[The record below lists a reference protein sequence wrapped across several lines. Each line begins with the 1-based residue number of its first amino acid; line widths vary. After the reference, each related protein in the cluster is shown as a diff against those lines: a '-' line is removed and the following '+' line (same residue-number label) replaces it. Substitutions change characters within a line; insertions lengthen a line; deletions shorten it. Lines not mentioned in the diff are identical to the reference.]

1 MQLTTNTAS
10 VLLRKGSRGNKV
22 QKLQTALKTLN
33 FDPGVIDG
41 IFGSKTEEAV
51 INFQKSQQLVPDG
64 IVGEKTWAKLNA
76 ALQEDNPRSNFR
88 GLDIGDFISRNRIR
102 DFDPKAVAIEL
113 FNTPDEGEGN
123 RSEEISVAYF
133 ATVKAEIIHTILG
146 LTDDSIN
153 GMRYRIELERN
164 RRNEWEIIWVGLQ
177 TKCQYNRGHQDWSD
191 RLCS

>member
-1 MQLTTNTAS
+1 MQLTTNS
-10 VLLRKGSRGNKV
+10 VLLKKGSRGKEV
-22 QKLQTALKTLN
+22 TKLQTALTKLN
-33 FDPGVIDG
+33 FNPGVIDG

-88 GLDIGDFISRNRIR
+88 VIDIGDFISRNRIK
-102 DFDPKAVAIEL
+102 DFDPKAVAIQL
-113 FNTPDEGEGN
+113 FNTPYQGEGN
-123 RSEEISVAYF
+123 PLEEISVAYL
-133 ATVKAEIIHTILG
+133 AGGKAEIIHTISG

-177 TKCQYNRGHQDWSD
+177 TKCWQNRGHQDWSD
-191 RLCS
+191 KLCS